1 MGFENIISI
10 DKAKQVLNSGVA
22 QAQEL
27 MKDTGKIDELLEK
40 AEKKLQEVPTIG
52 SAMSDLPV
60 MLQMI
65 KSYIT
70 KEYNVVSPKVVASM
84 VSCST

>member
-27 MKDTGKIDELLEK
+27 MKDTGKIDEAK
-40 AEKKLQEVPTIG
+40 
-52 SAMSDLPV
+52 
-60 MLQMI
+60 
-65 KSYIT
+65 
-70 KEYNVVSPKVVASM
+70 
-84 VSCST
+84 